1 MQIAYNTAYILLF
14 IKYNTIHRMYGIF
27 GPSEVHALHGT
38 RCPLYMA
45 FFSSKATLKT
55 TQWVF
60 SFFQHFSQNMC
71 QLAFCFLYA
80 EFL

>member
-1 MQIAYNTAYILLF
+1 MHDIKCFEYKAYNTAYILLF

-60 SFFQHFSQNMC
+60 FFFFSST
-71 QLAFCFLYA
+71 FLKICA
-80 EFL
+80 S